1 MKKLFIMLNMFLRK
15 NGFGRADYLRKNN
28 ILGHVGE
35 NVSYRPYAIPQEA
48 KMLHIGDNV
57 WIAAGVRFITHDM
70 INHMLYFMGEK
81 EFNPPRLHVGE
92 IYIGNNVVIGSESI
106 ILYGKTIGNNV
117 IVAAGSVVTK
127 NIPDNEVWGG
137 ETLPEKYVL
146 LKNFWKDGKPFIANE

>member
-1 MKKLFIMLNMFLRK
+1 MKKILILLNMLLRK
-15 NGFGRADYLRKNN
+15 NGWGRADYLRKND
-28 ILGHVGE
+28 ILGHIGK

-48 KMLHIGDNV
+48 KLLYIGDNV

-81 EFNPPRLHVGE
+81 KFDPPVLHVGE
-92 IYIGNNVVIGSESI
+92 IHIGNNVVIGSDSI
-106 ILYGKTIGNNV
+106 VLYGKTIGNNV

-137 ETLPEKYVL
+137 EPC
-146 LKNFWKDGKPFIANE
+146 